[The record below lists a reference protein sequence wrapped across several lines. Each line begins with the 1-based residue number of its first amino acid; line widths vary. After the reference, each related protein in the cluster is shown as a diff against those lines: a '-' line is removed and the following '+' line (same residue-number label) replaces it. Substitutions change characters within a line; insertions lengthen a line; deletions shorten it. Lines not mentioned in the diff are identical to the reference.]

1 MRSMIDE
8 IAQAEEKANQ
18 LKQDAGASAREL
30 MQQARQK
37 AEEMQTRIGDEE
49 REKTR
54 QALEKA
60 EADGKVLAAAIEK
73 LIGDE
78 ASQQCEKAW
87 QKMDDAIQL
96 LLDKV
101 QEI

>member
-18 LKQDAGASAREL
+18 LKQEANSAAREL
-30 MQQARQK
+30 LQQARAK
-37 AEEMQTRIGDEE
+37 AEEMQNRITDEE

-54 QALEKA
+54 LALIKA
-60 EADGKVLAAAIEK
+60 EEDGKVLAAAIEK

-78 ASQQCEKAW
+78 AAQQCEKAQ
-87 QKMDDAIQL
+87 QKMNDAIQL
-96 LLDKV
+96 LLSKV
-101 QEI
+101 QGI